1 MQWGKELEM
10 FMDVEKGND
19 SEEDEESE
27 DDNLEDEE
35 ERRRNEEE
43 EKKKEKK
50 RQEILELIHVFIAFI
65 IIIGM
70 AVGIVVID
78 NVLFPEDKNITFVP
92 LDQKVGSTIRY
103 TSNGYIPCLGMVPTP
118 DDCSFPPYRVRMQR
132 IFKMDRGRN

>member
-1 MQWGKELEM
+1 METTKFEM
-10 FMDVEKGND
+10 FMDVEKGEE
-19 SEEDEESE
+19 SEEEEESE
-27 DDNLEDEE
+27 DDNLEDED
-35 ERRRNEEE
+35 ERRRIEEE

-70 AVGIVVID
+70 AIGIVVLD
-78 NVLFPEDKNITFVP
+78 NVVFPENQNITFVP

-118 DDCSFPPYRVRMQR
+118 DDCDFPPYRVRMQR
-132 IFKMDRGRN
+132 TFNLDRGRV